1 MFERF
6 RADDLHGV
14 RFAVNAFVGTTALW
28 LLLRHFAGVDPI
40 WAIAS
45 MIAASEPI
53 MGDALRMLR
62 ARMINAAVGGAV
74 GLAVLLTGGSSEWK
88 LPIAISIAVL
98 VSSYFVRIPTMWR
111 QAPITAAIVIASG
124 LAQHSKLTGAEE
136 GLRRVGEVLLGCIVG
151 VAASWLMSH
160 LWPMPESHLAE
171 AEHR

>member
-28 LLLRHFAGVDPI
+28 FLLRHLAGVDPI

-74 GLAVLLTGGSSEWK
+74 GFAVLIAGGSGAWK
-88 LPIAISIAVL
+88 LPVAISMAVL

-111 QAPITAAIVIASG
+111 QAPITAAIVIAAG
-124 LAQHSKLTGAEE
+124 LEQHSKLTGAEQ
-136 GLRRVGEVLLGCIVG
+136 GLRRVAEVLLGCVVG
-151 VAASWLMSH
+151 VVASWLMSH
-160 LWPMPESHLAE
+160 LWPMPETHLTE
-171 AEHR
+171 APNR

>member
-14 RFAVNAFVGTTALW
+14 RFAVNAFVGTTALF
-28 LLLRHFAGVDPI
+28 LLLRHIAGVDPI

-62 ARMINAAVGGAV
+62 ARMINAAVGGAIGFV
-74 GLAVLLTGGSSEWK
+74 VLIAGGSSEWK
-88 LPIAISIAVL
+88 LPVAISLAVL

-111 QAPITAAIVIASG
+111 QAPITAAIVIAAG
-124 LAQHSKLTGAEE
+124 LEQHSKLTGAEQ
-136 GLRRVGEVLLGCIVG
+136 GLRRVAEVLLGCLVG
-151 VAASWLMSH
+151 VAVSWLMSH
-160 LWPMPESHLAE
+160 LWPMPAPRLAE
-171 AEHR
+171 AANR

>member
-28 LLLRHFAGVDPI
+28 LLLRHLAGVDPI

-45 MIAASEPI
+45 MIAASEPV

-74 GLAVLLTGGSSEWK
+74 GFVVLIAGGSGEWK
-88 LPIAISIAVL
+88 LPVAISIAVL

-111 QAPITAAIVIASG
+111 QAPITAAIVIAAG
-124 LAQHSKLTGAEE
+124 LEQHSKLTGAEQ
-136 GLRRVGEVLLGCIVG
+136 GLRRVGEVLLGCVVG
-151 VAASWLMSH
+151 VVASWLMSH
-160 LWPMPESHLAE
+160 LWPMPETRLTE
-171 AEHR
+171 AAKR

>member
-14 RFAVNAFVGTTALW
+14 RFAVNAFVGTTALF
-28 LLLRHFAGVDPI
+28 LLLRHLAGVDPI

-62 ARMINAAVGGAV
+62 ARMINAAVGGAIGFV
-74 GLAVLLTGGSSEWK
+74 VLIAGGSSEWK
-88 LPIAISIAVL
+88 LPVAISIAVL

-111 QAPITAAIVIASG
+111 QAPITAAIVIAAG
-124 LAQHSKLTGAEE
+124 LEQHSKLTGAEQ
-136 GLRRVGEVLLGCIVG
+136 GLRRVGEVLLGCVVG
-151 VAASWLMSH
+151 VLASWVMSH
-160 LWPMPESHLAE
+160 VWPMPDTHLTETAN
-171 AEHR
+171 R

>member
-14 RFAVNAFVGTTALW
+14 RFALNAFVGTTALW
-28 LLLRHFAGVDPI
+28 LLLRHLAGVDPI

-74 GLAVLLTGGSSEWK
+74 GFVVLIAGGSGEWK
-88 LPIAISIAVL
+88 LPVAISIAVL

-111 QAPITAAIVIASG
+111 QAPITAAIVIAAG
-124 LAQHSKLTGAEE
+124 LEQHSKLTGAEQ
-136 GLRRVGEVLLGCIVG
+136 GLRRVGEVLLGCVVG
-151 VAASWLMSH
+151 VLASWLMSH
-160 LWPMPESHLAE
+160 VWPMPETRLTEPAK
-171 AEHR
+171 R